1 MVETGV
7 GEIGRVVP
15 VAAHRRLAAD
25 PHEITQTAD
34 ISRKRGQK
42 TLFMIA
48 DEQPCILELVAQV
61 NRPLDDFGRLRAAI
75 HQIAEKD
82 QGDARRSARSV
93 VGTGSEEHTSE
104 LQSLMRTSYAV
115 FCLK

>member
-82 QGDARRSARSV
+82 QGDARRSARSEERR
-93 VGTGSEEHTSE
+93 VGKECVSTCRSRWSP
-104 LQSLMRTSYAV
+104 YP
-115 FCLK
+115 